1 MLDNQR
7 QRILT
12 AVSEAVSE
20 IGYAAMT
27 VEDIIKAAGVSRRT
41 FYEHFKSKEES
52 FLASYEDISRQ
63 LMEAITAA
71 FNRTDSFVTRVEDC
85 MGAFLELLAAEPAYA
100 NMCIVEVLV
109 AGPAALERRNAVMR
123 EFAELIE
130 KGAAEELPK
139 PARPPV
145 LTPETLVGGVHEVI
159 YSRILRGE
167 TAKLPTLLPDLTF
180 SVLLPYV
187 GRDVATA
194 GTAVHYLRT
203 AQTLAPEALSFFP
216 RPLGSTRTNAY
227 QAPGAADRLASG
239 LPVLS
244 PELCANGDVA
254 PPSSAIPESLVPLI
268 QRYVFRTT
276 GRDTARPGCTPQGP
290 FPGFGTTFPQL
301 RAEP

>member
-1 MLDNQR
+1 VLDNQR

-52 FLASYEDISRQ
+52 FLASYEDISTQ

-85 MGAFLELLAAEPAYA
+85 MRAFLTLLAAQPAYA

-130 KGAAEELPK
+130 QGASEELPK
-139 PARPPV
+139 PARPPA
-145 LTPETLVGGVHEVI
+145 LTSETLVGGVHEVI

-167 TAKLPTLLPDLTF
+167 TAELPSLLPDLTF
-180 SVLLPYV
+180 SVLLPYM
-187 GRDVATA
+187 GRDVAT
-194 GTAVHYLRT
+194 TQYK
-203 AQTLAPEALSFFP
+203 
-216 RPLGSTRTNAY
+216 
-227 QAPGAADRLASG
+227 RLKRRKKAS
-239 LPVLS
+239 
-244 PELCANGDVA
+244 
-254 PPSSAIPESLVPLI
+254 
-268 QRYVFRTT
+268 
-276 GRDTARPGCTPQGP
+276 
-290 FPGFGTTFPQL
+290 
-301 RAEP
+301 